1 LSCAKTFTDSSAVV
15 EGKTFAILPFQVTII
30 KDINFKKTTKA
41 QLDEIAKQEA
51 YRYQTVS
58 FNYIMNKQKD
68 YYVSFQPIEETN
80 ALLKKN
86 KISYEKLSEMSSEY
100 LSKILK
106 VDGILIGKMHRREV
120 MPQLMAKG
128 LDILQGSGSLRQ
140 RATTVSV
147 GDNTTA
153 NTVNMGLTLYSKIN
167 TRIIWTYQ
175 YDVNGDAYNTPE
187 NMANQLMLN
196 AAKKFPFKKK
206 KQ

>member
-1 LSCAKTFTDSSAVV
+1 
-15 EGKTFAILPFQVTII
+15 
-30 KDINFKKTTKA
+30 
-41 QLDEIAKQEA
+41 
-51 YRYQTVS
+51 
-58 FNYIMNKQKD
+58 
-68 YYVSFQPIEETN
+68 
-80 ALLKKN
+80 
-86 KISYEKLSEMSSEY
+86 
-100 LSKILK
+100 
-106 VDGILIGKMHRREV
+106 